1 MGLFKRIVAELK
13 EERLGDMVEEAGLE
27 TGRRAGKELKELV
40 TVCKKRRHKKCLKEK
55 TK

>member
-27 TGRRAGKELKELV
+27 TGRRAGKELKRTGYHCKTGSHFTV
-40 TVCKKRRHKKCLKEK
+40 TRQTL
-55 TK
+55 